1 MEYSCLYYFQ
11 EVKKVAGSKNL
22 TEDLESLG
30 IDMSDQDPDL
40 PDSYAIGGW
49 STGVSPVEMAG
60 AYATVANNGK
70 YIESHTVN
78 YIEVAKTMKQLK

>member
-1 MEYSCLYYFQ
+1 
-11 EVKKVAGSKNL
+11 
-22 TEDLESLG
+22 
-30 IDMSDQDPDL
+30 MSDQDPDL

-78 YIEVAKTMKQLK
+78 YIEVAKDNETIKVDEQLQKRLLIVLVKMFLS